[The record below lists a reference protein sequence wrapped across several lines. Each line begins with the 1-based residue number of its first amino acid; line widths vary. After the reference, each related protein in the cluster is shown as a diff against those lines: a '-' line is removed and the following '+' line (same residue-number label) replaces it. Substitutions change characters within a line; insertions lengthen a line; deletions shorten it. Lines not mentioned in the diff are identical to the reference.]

1 MFWEQCY
8 TSLQYYTLCSVLR
21 FGLHLLK
28 VNARIMA
35 ISGATA
41 SCIGL
46 LIMMDWQSIGYD
58 PCTQY
63 SPYHHPELVNSTI
76 PVGPETHI
84 VVQQQESVCQ
94 ELNLPSFVSVGDD
107 TASQLEGTKV
117 SVCQGNFHLGQV
129 NRTLDLDCEIRSSDS
144 CAHFSSRHSSS
155 SCFSFQVLSG
165 ELCLEAQDTGG
176 HTNHSTLMSVS
187 CVSPD
192 HPFFLCATF
201 IMGSENNKLLSM
213 TMYAFQELKELVQML
228 TVAIAA
234 HPRYSAQTRNSSA
247 NTSEPRTPRER
258 CEAMAQSDYKCYWNQ
273 ASKITHQEC
282 DHCPQIC
289 RSELKSLNFVQF
301 CIGMLLFAVA
311 IPLSRIALMVIIS
324 NNISRGM
331 QVHKLPPLCPPPL
344 VPSSIVPSSIS
355 ALLH

>member
-1 MFWEQCY
+1 MFWEQG
-8 TSLQYYTLCSVLR
+8 YYTLSSVHR

-28 VNARIMA
+28 VNARIMV
-35 ISGATA
+35 IGGATA

-46 LIMMDWQSIGYD
+46 LVMMDWQSIGYD

-76 PVGPETHI
+76 PVGAEIHI
-84 VVQQQESVCQ
+84 VVQQESMCQ
-94 ELNLPSFVSVGDD
+94 ELNLPSFVSVGDN
-107 TASQLEGTKV
+107 TASQLEGTQV

-155 SCFSFQVLSG
+155 RCFSFQVLSG
-165 ELCLEAQDTGG
+165 KLCLEAQDTGG
-176 HTNHSTLMSVS
+176 YTNHSTLMSVS

-201 IMGSENNKLLSM
+201 SMGSENSKILSM
-213 TMYAFQELKELVQML
+213 TMYAFQELKELVQTL

-234 HPRYSAQTRNSSA
+234 HPRYSAQTRNSSV
-247 NTSEPRTPRER
+247 NTSEPGTPQER

-301 CIGMLLFAVA
+301 CIGVLLFVVA

-324 NNISRGM
+324 NNISREM
-331 QVHKLPPLCPPPL
+331 QVYAGYLHL
-344 VPSSIVPSSIS
+344 VPSSNSY
-355 ALLH
+355 